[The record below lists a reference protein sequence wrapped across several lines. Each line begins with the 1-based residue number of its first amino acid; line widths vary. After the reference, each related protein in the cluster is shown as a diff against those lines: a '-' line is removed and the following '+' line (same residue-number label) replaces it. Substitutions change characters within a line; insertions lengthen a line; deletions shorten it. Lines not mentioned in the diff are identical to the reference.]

1 MAEDPIHQK
10 ALHPVSEYIM
20 QPEIGLVIAKG
31 LSVAYKEKPTNPID
45 FFAKWLLLQ
54 AEIKKNENR
63 EDADNKRV
71 QMLRDKK
78 EY

>member
-1 MAEDPIHQK
+1 MAEDPIQLQQK
-10 ALHPVSEYIM
+10 PLHPVSEYIM

-31 LSVAYKEKPTNPID
+31 LSVAYKEKPNNPID

-63 EDADNKRV
+63 ENDENKRV
-71 QMLRDKK
+71 
-78 EY
+78 